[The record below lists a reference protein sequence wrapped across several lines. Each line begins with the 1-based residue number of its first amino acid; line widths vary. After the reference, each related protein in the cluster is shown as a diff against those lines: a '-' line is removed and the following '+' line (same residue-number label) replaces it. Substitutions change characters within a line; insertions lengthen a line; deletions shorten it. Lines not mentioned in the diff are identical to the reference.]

1 MNKNFIKTAI
11 SLLALGVANYLIERL
26 TGLNILGDVYTEVS
40 DLIMGGAAAGGSI
53 LAMAVPVGIVD
64 VPSAD
69 AQGLNMQ
76 DVSQEIT
83 RMNPDRY
90 PLDTIMRNYAKKV
103 RRVHSQ
109 ECKYYQQSAK
119 PMTDYLD
126 GNAHGNGGSAASPA
140 CNFMAQGD
148 GATSVFVQVKNPKI
162 WRKKDTLLMRNLNIN
177 VDNSGRPF
185 IGGDD
190 TIRYDQ
196 MFYVADKTG
205 LVLELIPIGG
215 MKGDGANADTYVVPT
230 FRSTTPLF
238 RMGSAM
244 AEKDAK
250 TDPFAMLPASNVNY
264 CQNFM
269 CQIEMSTFEKMTKK
283 EADISFSDQEVDML
297 YNMRAEIESS
307 FIWGEKHIYDN
318 GGDRTYFTE
327 GITRQIKKML
337 YYGAGS
343 GDTTLT
349 PLQYTAWMKSLFT
362 GNDGSTD
369 RVLLAGAD
377 LIASIELLRESQKQL
392 SGNTVQE
399 TYLGVKCT
407 SIVSTF
413 GVLHIVHAPLFDEQG
428 WSARGLAFDPE
439 HLYKEVFQP
448 MIARD
453 LDFRSSGEKN
463 ADAKM
468 LQEVSCLVLR
478 YPDCHALIMP
488 KE

>member
-1 MNKNFIKTAI
+1 MNHYLLKTVKWAAAVL
-11 SLLALGVANYLIERL
+11 LLAAVVCCLLCVWGDCSFASLA
-26 TGLNILGDVYTEVS
+26 GLLGDAPGTALAVGLPVAVTDV
-40 DLIMGGAAAGGSI
+40 AAAE
-53 LAMAVPVGIVD
+53 
-64 VPSAD
+64 

-83 RMNPDRY
+83 KMNPDRY

-103 RRVHSQ
+103 RRAESQ

-119 PMTDYLD
+119 PMQDTLD
-126 GNAHGNGGSAASPA
+126 PSAHGTGASAASPCSA
-140 CNFMAQGD
+140 FVCDDTGVA
-148 GATSVFVQVKNPKI
+148 SVFVQVKTPKI
-162 WRKKDTLLMRNLNIN
+162 WRTKDTLLMRSLVLNCDATGKLVI
-177 VDNSGRPF
+177 DGSE
-185 IGGDD
+185 
-190 TIRYDQ
+190 TTSYDQ
-196 MFYVADKTG
+196 MFYVTQKSGA
-205 LVLELIPIGG
+205 VLELVPVGG
-215 MKGDGANADTYVVPT
+215 MYGADEMAANYVVPS
-230 FRSTTPLF
+230 FPVSTVLY

-250 TDPFAMLPASNVNY
+250 TEPFAMLPASSVNY

-283 EADISFSDQEVDML
+283 EVPVSFSDQEVDML
-297 YNMRAEIESS
+297 YNMRGEIESS
-307 FIWGEKHIYDN
+307 FIWGEKFVYDN

-327 GITRQIKKML
+327 GITRQIKKVLM
-337 YYGAGS
+337 YGTGS
-343 GDTTLT
+343 GDTSLT
-349 PLQYTAWMKSLFT
+349 AQQYTAWMKSLFT

-377 LIASIELLRESQKQL
+377 LIAAIELLRESQKQI

-407 SIVSTF
+407 SIVSAF

-428 WSARGLAFDPE
+428 WSAKGLAFDPE
-439 HLYKEVFQP
+439 HIYKEEFQP

-453 LDFRSSGEKN
+453 LDFKSSGEKN

-468 LQEVSCLVLR
+468 LQEVSCLILR
-478 YPDCHALIMP
+478 YPDCHAIIEP
-488 KE
+488 RQ

>member
-1 MNKNFIKTAI
+1 MENKMERIVKIAAVV
-11 SLLALGVANYLIERL
+11 LLAVVACWL
-26 TGLNILGDVYTEVS
+26 TGLDWGDVLTALAGQGTALAVGLPVAIT
-40 DLIMGGAAAGGSI
+40 DVAAAE
-53 LAMAVPVGIVD
+53 
-64 VPSAD
+64 

-83 RMNPDRY
+83 KMNPDRY

-103 RRVHSQ
+103 RRAESQ

-119 PMTDYLD
+119 PMQDTLD
-126 GNAHGNGGSAASPA
+126 QSAHGSGSSAASPCSSYVCDETGIA
-140 CNFMAQGD
+140 
-148 GATSVFVQVKNPKI
+148 SIFVQVKTPKI
-162 WRKKDTLLMRNLNIN
+162 WRTKDMMRSLVLNCDATGKLVI
-177 VDNSGRPF
+177 DGS
-185 IGGDD
+185 D
-190 TIRYDQ
+190 TTIYDQ
-196 MFYVADKTG
+196 MFYVAQKSG
-205 LVLELIPIGG
+205 AVLELVPVGG
-215 MKGDGANADTYVVPT
+215 MYGANEMAANYVVPSFPAAT
-230 FRSTTPLF
+230 VLY

-250 TDPFAMLPASNVNY
+250 TEPFAMLPASSVNY

-283 EADISFSDQEVDML
+283 EVPVSFSDQEVDML
-297 YNMRAEIESS
+297 YNMRGEIESS
-307 FIWGEKHIYDN
+307 FIWGEKFVYDN

-327 GITRQIKKML
+327 GITRQIKKVLM
-337 YYGAGS
+337 YGTGS
-343 GDTTLT
+343 GDTSLT
-349 PLQYTAWMKSLFT
+349 AQQYTAWMKSLFT

-377 LIASIELLRESQKQL
+377 LIAAIELLRESQKQI

-407 SIVSTF
+407 SIVSAF

-428 WSARGLAFDPE
+428 WSAKGLAFDPE
-439 HLYKEVFQP
+439 HIYKEEFQP

-453 LDFRSSGEKN
+453 LDFKSSGEKN

-468 LQEVSCLVLR
+468 LQEVSCLILR
-478 YPDCHALIMP
+478 YPDCHAIIEP
-488 KE
+488 RQ

>member
-1 MNKNFIKTAI
+1 MNKNFFKTIKLLSITL
-11 SLLALGVANYLIERL
+11 LLAIVANYLL
-26 TGLNILGDVYTEVS
+26 QLCGCDVLGDLAHLLWAS
-40 DLIMGGAAAGGSI
+40 GGASLAIAA
-53 LAMAVPVGIVD
+53 PVGMVD
-64 VPSAD
+64 VASAE

-83 RMNPDRY
+83 KMNPDRY

-103 RRVHSQ
+103 RRVSSQ

-119 PMTDYLD
+119 PMQDMLD
-126 GNAHGNGGSAASPA
+126 ASVHGTGASAASPTSSYSVGG
-140 CNFMAQGD
+140 QGI
-148 GATSVFVQVKNPKI
+148 ASIFVQVKNAKI
-162 WRKKDTLLMRNLNIN
+162 WRPKDTLLMRELEMNCDGTGKLVI
-177 VDNSGRPF
+177 D
-185 IGGDD
+185 GGDSVY
-190 TIRYDQ
+190 YDQ
-196 MFYVADKTG
+196 MFYVAQKSG
-205 LVLELIPIGG
+205 AVLELVPIGG
-215 MKGDGANADTYVVPT
+215 MKGSGSMSGTYIVPSFDASVT
-230 FRSTTPLF
+230 LY

-250 TDPFAMLPASNVNY
+250 TEPFAMLPASSVNY

-269 CQIEMSTFEKMTKK
+269 CQIEQSTFEKMTKK
-283 EADISFSDQEVDML
+283 EVPVSFSDQEVDML
-297 YNMRAEIESS
+297 YNMRGEIESS
-307 FIWGEKHIYDN
+307 FIWGEKFIYDN

-327 GITRQIKKML
+327 GITRQIKKVLM
-337 YYGAGS
+337 YGEGG
-343 GDTTLT
+343 GDLTLT
-349 PLQYTAWMKSLFT
+349 AQEYTAWMKSLFT

-377 LIASIELLRESQKQL
+377 LIAAIELLRESQKQI

-428 WSARGLAFDPE
+428 WSAKGLAFDPE
-439 HLYKEVFQP
+439 HIYKEEFQP
-448 MIARD
+448 MIAKD
-453 LDFRSSGEKN
+453 LDFKSSGEKN

-478 YPDCHALIMP
+478 YPDCHAIIEP
-488 KE
+488 RQ